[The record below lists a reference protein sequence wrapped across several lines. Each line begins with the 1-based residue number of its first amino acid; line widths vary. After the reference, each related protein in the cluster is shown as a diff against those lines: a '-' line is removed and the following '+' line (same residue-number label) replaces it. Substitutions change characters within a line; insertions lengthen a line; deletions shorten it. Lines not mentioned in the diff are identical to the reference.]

1 MHNKRQLTYK
11 ENLHSQQKDG
21 LPEFRAETVRIAM
34 TGIIQSNGPPPQRS
48 AITNVWVVNRVMVRI
63 GVSNR

>member
-21 LPEFRAETVRIAM
+21 LPEFRAATVRIAM

-48 AITNVWVVNRVMVRI
+48 AITNV
-63 GVSNR
+63 